1 MKTTWEK
8 NVKFKEKFGK
18 MFKKLVRKSCERNSM
33 LVQKKLCVGSKKS
46 SPERDW
52 KKFKSWG
59 MSFKKNWNNLE
70 KKLKLEEKFGKIFG
84 KIGEKSQEKFY
95 VGTQKVI
102 CQ

>member
-1 MKTTWEK
+1 M
-8 NVKFKEKFGK
+8 
-18 MFKKLVRKSCERNSM
+18 RKSCERNSM

-52 KKFKSWG
+52 KKFKSSKVEEWV
-59 MSFKKNWNNLE
+59 SKKNWNNLE
-70 KKLKLEEKFGKIFG
+70 KKLKLKEKFGKIFG
-84 KIGEKSQEKFY
+84 KIGEKKVEKKVETKFY